1 LATSEFG
8 MVHSST
14 NGDPPDFQALRFV
27 DFDVA
32 FAHKDHNMAKQ
43 KKRLTP
49 AQKAA
54 KEERRKK
61 FMFVFI
67 NGKQV
72 RVRRP
77 ETIDG
82 IDIHEF
88 IQRNADPIW
97 LHLHGMHELID
108 DDAF

>member
-1 LATSEFG
+1 MATRRMSKRSAPVDL
-8 MVHSST
+8 MLRL
-14 NGDPPDFQALRFV
+14 PDLGIIF
-27 DFDVA
+27 
-32 FAHKDHNMAKQ
+32 NMAKR
-43 KKRLTP
+43 KKKLTP
-49 AQKAA
+49 AQKTA
-54 KEERRKK
+54 KQERRKK

-77 ETIDG
+77 ETMDG

-88 IQRNADPIW
+88 IRRNADPIW
-97 LHLHGMHELID
+97 LHQHGMHELID

>member
-1 LATSEFG
+1 MATRRMSKRSASVDL
-8 MVHSST
+8 MLRL
-14 NGDPPDFQALRFV
+14 PDQWIIL
-27 DFDVA
+27 
-32 FAHKDHNMAKQ
+32 NMAKR
-43 KKRLTP
+43 KKKLTP
-49 AQKAA
+49 AQEAA

-67 NGKQV
+67 NRKQV

-88 IQRNADPIW
+88 IRRNADPIW
-97 LHLHGMHELID
+97 LHQHGMYELID

>member
-1 LATSEFG
+1 
-8 MVHSST
+8 
-14 NGDPPDFQALRFV
+14 
-27 DFDVA
+27 
-32 FAHKDHNMAKQ
+32 MAKR
-43 KKRLTP
+43 KKKLTP

-88 IQRNADPIW
+88 IRRNADPIW
-97 LHLHGMHELID
+97 LHQNGMHELID